1 MSVLVRLGLFGL
13 LAVSCLVV
21 VGRLWVE
28 SLRSE
33 SAAVKMLTV
42 PAGSTASDVLKA
54 LHPSLSALERAL
66 VFSLYPELTHVQHG
80 KYAFADHATVLSA
93 LKKINRGDAIIERI
107 TIPEGI
113 TASTLFARLSAHHAL
128 AGELTLS
135 DGVWGG
141 LSESWSS
148 HEGAFLAET
157 YFWQQDLSMNA
168 LLDRAHQALLE
179 TLELAWIHADQ
190 TVKSILKSPYELLI
204 LASIVEKETALAFER
219 PRIAGVFL
227 ERLKRKMRLQT
238 DPTVIYGLGERFDGN
253 LTRQDLRKKTPYNT
267 YRISGLP
274 PTPIA
279 LVGPGAISAVAHPE
293 ITGELYFV
301 ADGSG
306 GHVFSRT
313 LEAHNANVRK
323 YQVKR

>member
-1 MSVLVRLGLFGL
+1 MSALVRLGLFGL
-13 LAVSCLVV
+13 FAVSCLVLM
-21 VGRLWVE
+21 GRLWVE
-28 SLRSE
+28 SLRSQP
-33 SAAVKMLTV
+33 AAVKTLTV

-54 LHPSLSALERAL
+54 LHPSLSARERAL
-66 VFSLYPELTHVQHG
+66 VFSLYPELTHVQQG
-80 KYAFADHATVLSA
+80 KYAFAHHSTVLSA
-93 LKKINRGDAIIERI
+93 LEKIHRGDAMIERI

-113 TASTLFARLSAHHAL
+113 TASTLFARVSAHDAL
-128 AGELTLS
+128 GGELTLS

-141 LSESWSS
+141 LSDSWSS

-157 YFWQQDLSMNA
+157 YLWQQDLSKDA
-168 LLDRAHQALLE
+168 LLDKAHQALVE
-179 TLELAWIHADQ
+179 TLELAWIHADP
-190 TVKSILKSPYELLI
+190 TVKSLLKSPYELLI
-204 LASIVEKETALAFER
+204 LASIVEKETALAVER

-253 LTRQDLRKKTPYNT
+253 LTRQHLREKTPYNT

-279 LVGPGAISAVAHPE
+279 LVGPDAIGAVAHPE

-323 YQVKR
+323 YQLKR

>member
-1 MSVLVRLGLFGL
+1 MPALVRLGLFGL
-13 LAVSCLVV
+13 FAVSCLVV
-21 VGRLWVE
+21 MGRLWVE
-28 SLRSE
+28 SLRSQP
-33 SAAVKMLTV
+33 AAVKTLTV

-54 LHPSLSALERAL
+54 LHPSLSARERAL
-66 VFSLYPELTHVQHG
+66 VFSLYPELTHVQQG
-80 KYAFADHATVLSA
+80 KYAFSHHATVLSA
-93 LKKINRGDAIIERI
+93 LEKIHRGDAMIERI

-113 TASTLFARLSAHHAL
+113 TASTLFARVSAHDAL
-128 AGELTLS
+128 GGELTLS

-141 LSESWSS
+141 LSDSWSS

-157 YFWQQDLSMNA
+157 YLWQQDLSKDA
-168 LLDRAHQALLE
+168 LLDKAHQALVE
-179 TLELAWIHADQ
+179 TLELAWIHADP
-190 TVKSILKSPYELLI
+190 TVKSLLKSPYELLI
-204 LASIVEKETALAFER
+204 LASIVEKETALAAER

-253 LTRQDLRKKTPYNT
+253 LTRQHLREKTPYNT

-279 LVGPGAISAVAHPE
+279 LVGPDAIGAVAHPE

-323 YQVKR
+323 YQLKR

>member
-1 MSVLVRLGLFGL
+1 MSAFGRLGLLGL
-13 LAVSCLVV
+13 VAISCMVV
-21 VGRLWVE
+21 MGRLWVE
-28 SLRSE
+28 TLRSKPVAIE
-33 SAAVKMLTV
+33 VITV
-42 PAGSTASDVLKA
+42 PPGSTASDVLKA
-54 LHPSLSALERAL
+54 LHPSLSARERSL
-66 VFSLYPELTHVQHG
+66 VFSLYPELVHVQQG
-80 KYAFADHATVLSA
+80 KYEFAYDATVLSA
-93 LKKINRGDAIIERI
+93 MGQIHRGNTVIERI

-113 TASTLFARLSAHHAL
+113 TASELFARLSAHGAL
-128 AGELTLS
+128 GGELTLS
-135 DGVWGG
+135 DGVWAG
-141 LSESWSS
+141 LSGNRSS

-157 YFWQQDLSMNA
+157 YFWQQDLSKDA

-179 TLELAWIHADQ
+179 SLELAWTNANPS
-190 TVKSILKSPYELLI
+190 VKSILKSSYELLI

-253 LTRQDLRKKTPYNT
+253 LTRRHLREKTPYNT
-267 YRISGLP
+267 YRIDGLP

-279 LVGPGAISAVAHPE
+279 LVGPDALGAVAHPE
-293 ITGELYFV
+293 ITGDLYFV

-323 YQVKR
+323 YQLKR

>member
-1 MSVLVRLGLFGL
+1 MPALVRLGLFGL
-13 LAVSCLVV
+13 FAVSCLVV
-21 VGRLWVE
+21 MGRLWVE
-28 SLRSE
+28 SLRSQPT
-33 SAAVKMLTV
+33 AIKMLSV

-54 LHPSLSALERAL
+54 LHPSLSERERAL
-66 VFSLYPELTHVQHG
+66 VFSLYPELTYVQQG
-80 KYAFADHATVLSA
+80 KYAFDHHATVLSA
-93 LKKINRGDAIIERI
+93 LAKIHRGDAMIERI

-113 TASTLFARLSAHHAL
+113 TASTLFARLSAHDAL
-128 AGELTLS
+128 GGELTLP

-141 LSESWSS
+141 LSDSWSS

-157 YFWQQDLSMNA
+157 YFWQQDLSKDA

-179 TLELAWIHADQ
+179 TLELAWIHADP
-190 TVKSILKSPYELLI
+190 TVKSLLKSPYELLI
-204 LASIVEKETALAFER
+204 LASIVEKETALAVER

-253 LTRQDLRKKTPYNT
+253 LTRQHLREKTPYNT

-279 LVGPGAISAVAHPE
+279 LVGPDAIGAVAHPE

-313 LEAHNANVRK
+313 LEAHNVNVRK
-323 YQVKR
+323 YQLKR

>member
-1 MSVLVRLGLFGL
+1 MPALVRLGLFGL
-13 LAVSCLVV
+13 FAVSCLVV
-21 VGRLWVE
+21 MGRLWVE
-28 SLRSE
+28 SLRSQP
-33 SAAVKMLTV
+33 AAIKMLTV
-42 PAGSTASDVLKA
+42 PAGSTASDVLQA
-54 LHPSLSALERAL
+54 LHPSLSARERAL
-66 VFSLYPELTHVQHG
+66 VFSLYPELTRVQQG
-80 KYAFADHATVLSA
+80 KYAFAHHATVLSA
-93 LKKINRGDAIIERI
+93 LAKIHRGDAMIERI

-113 TASTLFARLSAHHAL
+113 SASTLFVRLSAHDAL
-128 AGELTLS
+128 GGELTLS

-141 LSESWSS
+141 LSDSWPS

-157 YFWQQDLSMNA
+157 YFWQQNLSKDA
-168 LLDRAHQALLE
+168 LLDRAHQALVE
-179 TLELAWIHADQ
+179 TLELAWVHADP
-190 TVKSILKSPYELLI
+190 TVKSLLKSPYELLI
-204 LASIVEKETALAFER
+204 LASIVEKETALAVER

-253 LTRQDLRKKTPYNT
+253 LTRQHLREKTPYNT

-279 LVGPGAISAVAHPE
+279 LVGPGAIGAVAHPE

-313 LEAHNANVRK
+313 LEAHNANVKR
-323 YQVKR
+323 YQLKR